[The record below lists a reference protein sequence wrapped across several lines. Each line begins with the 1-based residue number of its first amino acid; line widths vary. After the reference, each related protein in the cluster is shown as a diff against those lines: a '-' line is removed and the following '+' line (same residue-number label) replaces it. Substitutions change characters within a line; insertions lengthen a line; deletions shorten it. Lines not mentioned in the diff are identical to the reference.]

1 MLKSSKEFRKI
12 KRKNKLNL
20 VKQLQEQLVGQQ
32 TLVAKINLQEEQ
44 QQKRKELK
52 NDYGNNT

>member
-1 MLKSSKEFRKI
+1 MLKLSKEFRKI

-44 QQKRKELK
+44 QQKLKELK
-52 NDYGNNT
+52 NDYGTNT

>member
-1 MLKSSKEFRKI
+1 MLKLSKEFRKI

-44 QQKRKELK
+44 QQKLKELS

>member
-1 MLKSSKEFRKI
+1 MLKLSKEFRKI

-44 QQKRKELK
+44 QQKLKELK

>member
-1 MLKSSKEFRKI
+1 MLKLSKEFRKI

>member
-44 QQKRKELK
+44 QQKLKELK